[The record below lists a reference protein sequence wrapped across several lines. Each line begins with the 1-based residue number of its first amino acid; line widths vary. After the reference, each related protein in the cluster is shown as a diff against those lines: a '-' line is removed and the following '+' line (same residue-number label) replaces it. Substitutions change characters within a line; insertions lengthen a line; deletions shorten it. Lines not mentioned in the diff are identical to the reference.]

1 MDGKT
6 EITLNLTLDETNV
19 VLQALGSL
27 PYAQVFSLVEKV
39 KQQAQQQ
46 LQAATVSSVQPQ

>member
-27 PYAQVFSLVEKV
+27 PYAQVFSMVEKV